1 MASQADELRNRL
13 CVCDVPSSDLKTVPK
28 PHASV
33 WVKLEPSSWMKRRGN
48 QVPSGKKSG
57 SGTLPSSAGMLSVT
71 DPALHVAAEHKF

>member
-13 CVCDVPSSDLKTVPK
+13 GVCDVPSSDQKIVPK

-33 WVKLEPSSWMKRRGN
+33 WMKLEPNSWMKRRGN
-48 QVPSGKKSG
+48 HMPFGKKSG

-71 DPALHVAAEHKF
+71 DPALCVAAEHKI